1 MFEPKSIFIEF
12 CQQDGW
18 KCFNLQDP
26 SAIYTLFSGKNGSW
40 QCLANVPE
48 NETLFSFF
56 SRLGISVPVDKR
68 NAVAEYLT
76 RANYGLR
83 LGNFELDFGDGE
95 IRYKT
100 SIDVQDGELTTQ
112 MVKQM
117 VYANVMTV
125 DKYLPGILSVIYGDS
140 NPSHEIEKIECR

>member
-12 CQQDGW
+12 CHQDGW
-18 KCFNLQDP
+18 KYFNFQDQ
-26 SAIYTLFSGKNGSW
+26 SAIYTLFNGKNGSW
-40 QCLANVPE
+40 QCLANVPD

-125 DKYLPGILSVIYGDS
+125 DKYLPGILSVIYGGS
-140 NPSHEIEKIECR
+140 NPSQEIEKIECE